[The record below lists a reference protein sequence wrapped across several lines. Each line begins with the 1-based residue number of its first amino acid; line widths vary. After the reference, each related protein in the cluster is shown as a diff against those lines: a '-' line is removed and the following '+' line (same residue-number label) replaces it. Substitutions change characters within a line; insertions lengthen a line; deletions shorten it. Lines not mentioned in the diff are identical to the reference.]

1 MLFHDTNLGEVYRH
15 SDGSLGMAWDNE
27 RGVIRALE
35 GFCGT
40 SFDEKEDFVDYR
52 RGWLIK
58 HHAVCSGLTILE
70 RIES

>member
-1 MLFHDTNLGEVYRH
+1 
-15 SDGSLGMAWDNE
+15 MAWDNE

-35 GFCGT
+35 GFLGT